1 VRKGKRKMTNE
12 EFLKFCKEEVKTY
25 TNTYL
30 NKTNGTQ
37 ITTDDVFVV
46 WFCKTLQNR
55 KALVTTLNN
64 GMYYEITHD
73 GDRKQTYVDVYKKW
87 ENYTVKD
94 SEL

>member
-1 VRKGKRKMTNE
+1 MTNE

-30 NKTNGTQ
+30 NKTSGTQ
-37 ITTDDVFVV
+37 ITTDGVLVV

-55 KALVTTLNN
+55 KALVTTTLNN

-73 GDRKQTYVDVYKKW
+73 GDKDLIYLDCYKKS
-87 ENYTVKD
+87 ENYIFAV
-94 SEL
+94 